1 MSALSLFYKFVQ
13 QYKERQYCT
22 KHYKIQTMKKRIT
35 NILVLCVLLS
45 LTSCYTTKIYN
56 GEISKT
62 EPMVK
67 VNKEWNHHIIGGLVP
82 LGAKMKADDYVGGRK
97 NYMVKT
103 NQSFLNLLVNYLTL
117 GLYTPTTTTFYVPL
131 NDISKK

>member
-1 MSALSLFYKFVQ
+1 
-13 QYKERQYCT
+13 
-22 KHYKIQTMKKRIT
+22 MKKRIM
-35 NILVLCVLLS
+35 NIFVLCALLS
-45 LTSCYTTKIYN
+45 LTSCYTTKVYN
-56 GEISKT
+56 GEISKN
-62 EPMVK
+62 EPMIK

-82 LGAKMKADDYVGGRK
+82 LGAKMKANDYVGGRN

-103 NQSFLNLLVNYLTL
+103 HQSFLNLLVNFITF